1 MSASQE
7 QPAVWLD
14 PDFWER
20 LHCLE
25 AEHQRIQA
33 QHEQASRR
41 LQQVVAVRE
50 ESELRI
56 AWLAYCEVIAEL
68 DRATAALEMLRTCKA

>member
-7 QPAVWLD
+7 HPTAWLD

-20 LHCLE
+20 LARLE
-25 AEHQRIQA
+25 AEHQRIQI

-41 LQQVVAVRE
+41 LQQVVAARVE
-50 ESELRI
+50 PELRS
-56 AWLAYCEVIAEL
+56 AWLAYCEVIAQL
-68 DRATAALEMLRTCKA
+68 DRATAELEMLRTGTA